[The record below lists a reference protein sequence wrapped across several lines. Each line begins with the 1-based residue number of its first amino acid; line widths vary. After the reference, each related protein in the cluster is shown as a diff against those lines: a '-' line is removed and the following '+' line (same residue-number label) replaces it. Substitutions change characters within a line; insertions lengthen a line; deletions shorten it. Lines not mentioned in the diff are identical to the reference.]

1 MPIKQN
7 INTKFNILKEVKT
20 KLDLKRLFY
29 YSGGGVLVYDLTIK
43 SELYIESRLEIIM
56 APLSPNVI

>member
-43 SELYIESRLEIIM
+43 SEYTSN
-56 APLSPNVI
+56 PD